1 VHLEE
6 FAEGTTFVHAADPRV
21 KLVVAVAF
29 AIAVATSHSY
39 PALVPALGLAA
50 VLAAMA
56 RLNPR
61 RLLARLAV
69 VNVFVVLLWFF
80 LPFTFPGSTVFQVGP
95 LAATAEGIEA
105 SALIT
110 LRTNA
115 IVLLTIALL
124 GTTSIFNLVHALRHL
139 RVPDKLVHTFFFCYR
154 YIAVIHEEYTR
165 LRHAMR
171 VRCFRPRTNLH
182 TYRSYAYLVG
192 MLLIKSYERSV
203 RIYQAMLCRGFRG
216 EYPTFHHFH
225 LHRRDVVSLATM
237 AVLIGAI
244 AWL

>member
-1 VHLEE
+1 MHLEE
-6 FAEGTTFVHAADPRV
+6 FAEGTSFVHATDPRI
-21 KLVVAVAF
+21 KLVLAAAFAVAVAT
-29 AIAVATSHSY
+29 ADTYRALL
-39 PALVPALGLAA
+39 PALAMALAL
-50 VLAAMA
+50 VAMA
-56 RLNPR
+56 RLNL
-61 RLLARLAV
+61 RLLLSRLVV
-69 VNVFVVLLWFF
+69 VNAFVVLLWLF
-80 LPFTFPGSTVFQVGP
+80 LPFTYPGETVYELGP
-95 LAATAEGIEA
+95 LRATGEGIHA
-105 SALIT
+105 SLLIT

-115 IVLLTIALL
+115 IVMVTIALL

-171 VRCFRPRTNLH
+171 VRCFRPRTSLH

-225 LHRRDVVSLATM
+225 LHGRDLVSLAVM